1 MRHLGIIAALAVGLS
16 FAAAGGA
23 LAKPAVC
30 KNAAGKTMACPV
42 KAAKESA
49 KAAKASAKAAKASA
63 KAAAPATT
71 AAAKPIQCRD
81 AKGHIAKCPTA
92 VAVKTAAPAKAAMA
106 PAAKTTKTARAARG
120 TSTKVASTIP
130 TMKIPGAPAGATA
143 KCKDGTFS
151 MAKSHAGSCAGHK
164 GVANWI

>member
-30 KNAAGKTMACPV
+30 KDAAGKTMACPV

-49 KAAKASAKAAKASA
+49 TAAKASAKAAKASA
-63 KAAAPATT
+63 KAAAPAAT

-81 AKGHIAKCPTA
+81 AKGHIAKCPAT
-92 VAVKTAAPAKAAMA
+92 VAMKTTTPAKPAMA
-106 PAAKTTKTARAARG
+106 TKTARAARG
-120 TSTKVASTIP
+120 SSTKVASTIP
-130 TMKIPGAPAGATA
+130 TMKTPGAPAGATA

-151 MAKSHAGSCAGHK
+151 TAKSHAGSCAGHK